1 MKFLGMLCCCF
12 MLLFVLPITVNAKES
27 VTGGATFEEAVE
39 IEFDKEYTT
48 PSNKDG
54 VWFKV
59 YAPENTYIGVG
70 YDGYSEISMYSSDK
84 KRIGGWGSSSGSTSI
99 VSLGTKTVY
108 YTSVGGAYY
117 YFNIKTTKAENC
129 TFRCVCAEE
138 GYEKDN
144 PCNLEVCKEYF
155 LTYYMGDY
163 RDYYYKYIWNNYS
176 YGEFSSHYKIVAPS
190 TGKYKI
196 ILKSEYGEIDCGL
209 EYKDGTSIISEDVK
223 NETMEQIVE
232 LTQGMTY
239 YFYVWQREVDET
251 TPAKT
256 TFQISNAKVS
266 SISLNTNKTT
276 MNKGDQLVL
285 TANVTPENAVDKSIT
300 YTSSNPSVAIVSEEG
315 IVTAVRGGSAVI
327 TADAND
333 GSGVQAKCTVT
344 VRPTYV
350 KRLELKE
357 TSIKKDLATCKSYQL
372 NVTAYPTD
380 ADDTSITY
388 TSSNT
393 SVVSVGKKT
402 GKLTFKKAGTAVITC
417 KTNDGTKLVKKCKV
431 VLKQSR
437 LQGYK
442 KTINKIKY
450 KVTSNKTG
458 GGTVAVYGVSNKNLK
473 SYTIPNTVKID
484 DYSYK
489 VTEISDKAF
498 KNCKKATKIVIGNKV
513 KVIGTSAFEG
523 CKKLTKLTFGS
534 SVTQIGDKAFK
545 NCTSL
550 KSITIP
556 SKVTTIGQEAFR
568 NCSKLNSINIKS
580 TKLNTVGYNALY
592 GIKSK
597 ATIKVPSKKLNA
609 YTILFRNSG
618 W

>member
-1 MKFLGMLCCCF
+1 MEKKGMKFLGMLCCCF

-70 YDGYSEISMYSSDK
+70 YDGYSDISMYSSDK
-84 KRIGGWGSSSGSTSI
+84 KRIGVLGSSSR

-108 YTSVGGAYY
+108 YTYTSGGGVYY
-117 YFNIKTTKAENC
+117 YFNIRTTKAENC
-129 TFRCVCAEE
+129 TFRCVCAEK
-138 GYEKDN
+138 GYGENDN

-155 LTYYMGDY
+155 HTHYIEGYGDY
-163 RDYYYKYIWNNYS
+163 
-176 YGEFSSHYKIVAPS
+176 YKIVAPS

-196 ILKSEYGEIDCGL
+196 ILKSEYGEIYCAL
-209 EYKDGTSIISEDVK
+209 SYKDGTIIRGEYVE
-223 NETMEQIVE
+223 NETTEQIVE